1 MSTSTNPLDIPPFQ
15 VQPLIPGVV
24 IEDKGD
30 STRNASSTTPS
41 PPRITCAQAL
51 ASEIYVGCS
60 NGELIRYALQADDP
74 EVLESYM
81 ILSRQS
87 LPNEKPI
94 DNIIILPS
102 LSRLLV
108 QSGTYFLG
116 TLSSGNLSRIL
127 DTLDRQIHFYMLPS
141 LDPLTTIKPVRNVVT
156 FAVDHRHLQRPAVV
170 VNEPVEFSVIKRTG
184 IAMFLIRND
193 RLFYQKEIPLP
204 ANSPPALL
212 AKRVGHA
219 LCYADNEYYNMVDLE
234 QASLYQLLPLRQ
246 VVEETPWEV
255 KPVIEVIG
263 ENEFLIL
270 SWTGASAL
278 GVFITGDGDPVRG
291 LDYPYVTS
299 LLPNETI
306 EVHSVETQSIV
317 QVVPPPA
324 AANSRARLGL
334 VASLQGYLVPSTNSS
349 GKMRR
354 VKVGLVRKSVEV
366 ET

>member
-1 MSTSTNPLDIPPFQ
+1 
-15 VQPLIPGVV
+15 
-24 IEDKGD
+24 
-30 STRNASSTTPS
+30 
-41 PPRITCAQAL
+41 
-51 ASEIYVGCS
+51 
-60 NGELIRYALQADDP
+60 
-74 EVLESYM
+74 M

-108 QSGTYFLG
+108 QS
-116 TLSSGNLSRIL
+116 
-127 DTLDRQIHFYMLPS
+127 DRQIHFYMLPS

-291 LDYPYVTS
+291 TLEWGMYPKAVCLDYPYVTS